1 MAEDTGS
8 YGWPE
13 DPEES
18 VVPST
23 GRATLILLYGL
34 PFVIL
39 LVFPA
44 VAWIGLLPGAVGLR
58 WTTHPPHRRRLVT
71 LSVVAGLI
79 SVAPWIAWLLGRD
92 SVALD

>member
-1 MAEDTGS
+1 VAEDAS

-18 VVPST
+18 GVPSL
-23 GRATLILLYGL
+23 GRARLILLYGL

-58 WTTHPPHRRRLVT
+58 WTTHPPHRRRLVI
-71 LSVVAGLI
+71 LYVVAGLI
-79 SVAPWIAWLLGRD
+79 SVAPWIAWILGRD
-92 SVALD
+92 SIARG

>member
-1 MAEDTGS
+1 MAEDPGS
-8 YGWPE
+8 YVWPE

-18 VVPST
+18 VVPSL
-23 GRATLILLYGL
+23 GRAKGILLYGL
-34 PFVIL
+34 PIVVL

-58 WTTHPPHRRRLVT
+58 WTTHPPHRRRLVI
-71 LSVVAGLI
+71 LYVAAGLI
-79 SVAPWIAWLLGRD
+79 SIAPWIAWLLGRD

>member
-1 MAEDTGS
+1 VAEDAGS

-18 VVPST
+18 QVPSL
-23 GRATLILLYGL
+23 GRARLILLYGL

-39 LVFPA
+39 LMFPA

-58 WTTHPPHRRRLVT
+58 WATHPPHRRRLVI
-71 LSVVAGLI
+71 LYVLAGLI

-92 SVALD
+92 SIAGG